1 MRGDRRGWAPPAV
14 GLRVGGARPPVR
26 AGRGGLDRAATDRRD
41 LHGGGRH
48 RRVTGGRFRLQWPPE
63 TELYLTVATCVAA
76 LALAGVIAA
85 LTINDVIE
93 QTQAVPAGVA
103 CR

>member
-1 MRGDRRGWAPPAV
+1 MRGDRRGWPPPAV

-26 AGRGGLDRAATDRRD
+26 AGGGGLDRGAADRRD

-48 RRVTGGRFRLQWPPE
+48 RRAAGRRFRLQWPRE

-85 LTINDVIE
+85 LTINDVIQ
-93 QTQAVPAGVA
+93 QTQIVPAGVT